1 MACVSAT
8 LQYLLCIL
16 MYSQLDID
24 LSAGSGSQSD
34 LFVSNIPGH
43 ILSVTVHMHGWW
55 RTNTR

>member
-1 MACVSAT
+1 
-8 LQYLLCIL
+8 